1 MFLTDLSIKRPVVA
15 TVMSLVLVIFG
26 LFTFNEIPTDELP
39 DVQPPVVT
47 IQTEYKG
54 ASAEIIDTQ
63 ITQRIEDFVG
73 GTPGLETID
82 SFSEDESSR
91 ITLTFE
97 NNLDLDDVAN
107 DVRSSVARVLDNLPD
122 GAEQPEI
129 FKQSAG
135 MRTTMWL
142 SFNSDTMTDLELT
155 DYADRYL
162 TDLFSTVEGV
172 GRVRLGGE
180 RELSLRVW
188 LDPLALAARDLTTQ
202 EVELVLRKEN
212 VEFPAGRIES
222 KDVDLTIKLD
232 KAYKN
237 LESYKR
243 LPLKRARDGSIITLS
258 DVARVELGAESTRTL
273 FKGNGKQV
281 VGIGIYQQS
290 DANTIKVANGVKSK
304 IKEIRPGLPPGT
316 SLEVSFDRSNY
327 IKAAIKEVYK
337 TLFIALILVTI
348 IIYLFLGNIRALVV
362 PLIALPVSLIST
374 FLSIYIFD
382 FSINLFTLMALVL
395 AIGIVV
401 DDAIVMLENI
411 VRRIELGDTP
421 LVAAYKGAKQV
432 SFAIIATTVVLVAV
446 FVPLIFIKG
455 ITGVLFTQTAIT
467 LASAVVISSFV
478 ALSLSPMIG
487 SKVLKKNMNKS
498 KIVVKFEKFLKNI
511 TSVYK
516 QSLVTWVRKR
526 KIIISFLGIV
536 LSLTIF
542 LFNYAPKELIA
553 PEDRGAFF
561 VIVKAPQGS
570 GFNFTKSKAEDIEN
584 LLLPNVGNG
593 EYRKLILRVPG
604 FGKSA
609 KQVNSGF
616 IIVLLEP
623 WAKRDRHGVKI
634 MRESFGKISQ
644 VPGVLA
650 FPIMPQGIRTG
661 GVESPVQFVILG
673 NTYDQLIEW
682 KNIIK
687 KEARKNPGLTSIQDD
702 FDLNKPQLNVQ
713 IDQKKA
719 ADLGVSTE
727 DIGRTIETIFGS
739 KRVTNFTKDGKEYSI
754 ILQGDIKDRQ
764 EPDSISKVFVRSNNN
779 GKLVSV
785 SNLIRYEE
793 EGQSPFLA
801 RYNRQKAV
809 TISARLVG
817 DYSLD
822 EALNFLVKIVENN
835 TPEAKIA
842 YKGESEEYKKTN
854 TELYVIFI
862 LALVTAYLAMC
873 AQFESWKHPL
883 TIMLTVPLAIL
894 GGLLGILVVGSSL
907 NIYSQIA
914 LIILIGLSAKNGILI
929 VEFANQL
936 RKEGKNLETSII
948 EAASIRFRPILM
960 TSLSTIIG
968 VIPLILGS
976 GPGAASRLTVG
987 ITIFGGM
994 LFSTFFTLYVIPTI
1008 YSIIGRNTQRIDAIE
1023 IELNKQLKK

>member
-15 TVMSLVLVIFG
+15 SVMSIILVIFG
-26 LFTFNEIPTDELP
+26 IITFQEIPTDELP

-47 IQTEYKG
+47 IQTDYKG

-63 ITQRIEDFVG
+63 ITQKIEDFVG
-73 GTPGLETID
+73 GTPGLEIID

-97 NNLDLDDVAN
+97 TGLDLDDVTN
-107 DVRSSVARVLDNLPD
+107 DVRSSVARVVDNLPE
-122 GAEQPEI
+122 GAEAPEI

-142 SFNSDTMTDLELT
+142 SFSSKAMTDLELT
-155 DYADRYL
+155 DYADRFL
-162 TDLFSTVEGV
+162 TDAFSTVPGV

-180 RELSLRVW
+180 REMSLRVW
-188 LDPLALAARDLTTQ
+188 LDPIALAARDLTTQ
-202 EVELVLRKEN
+202 EVEQALRQEN

-222 KDVDLTIKLD
+222 KDIDLTIKLD
-232 KAYKN
+232 KAYQN
-237 LESYKR
+237 LENYKK
-243 LPLKRARDGSIITLS
+243 LPLKRAKDGSIITLE
-258 DVARVELGAESTRTL
+258 DVARVEVGAASTRTL
-273 FKGNGKQV
+273 FKGDGKQV

-290 DANTIKVANGVKSK
+290 DANTIDVANGIKNK
-304 IKEIRPGLPPGT
+304 IKEIQRTLPEGT
-316 SLEVSFDRSNY
+316 NLEVSFDRSRY
-327 IKAAIKEVYK
+327 IKSAISEVYK
-337 TLFIALILVTI
+337 TLFVALILVTI
-348 IIYLFLGNIRALVV
+348 IIYLFLGNLRALIVPVV
-362 PLIALPVSLIST
+362 ALPVSLIST
-374 FLSIYIFD
+374 FLAIYILD

-411 VRRIELGDTP
+411 VRRIELGESP

-446 FVPLIFIKG
+446 FIPLIFIKG

-478 ALSLSPMIG
+478 ALSLSPMLA
-487 SKVLKKNMNKS
+487 SKFLKKNMQKS
-498 KIVVKFEKFLKNI
+498 ETVTKFEKFLKTI
-511 TSVYK
+511 TIAYK
-516 QSLVTWVRKR
+516 QSLIQWINKK
-526 KIIISFLGIV
+526 KIIITFLGV
-536 LSLTIF
+536 TLALTIF
-542 LFNYAPKELIA
+542 LFNFAPKELIA

-561 VIVKAPQGS
+561 VIIKAPQGS
-570 GFNFTKSKAEDIEN
+570 GFNFTKSKAEEIEAM
-584 LLLPNVGNG
+584 LLPELGKG
-593 EYRKLILRVPG
+593 EYRKLIMRVPG
-604 FGKSA
+604 FGRSS

-616 IIVLLEP
+616 IIVLLED
-623 WAKRDRHGVKI
+623 WSKRKRHGVKI
-634 MRESFGKISQ
+634 LRESFAKIGR

-650 FPIMPQGIRTG
+650 FSVMPQGIRTG
-661 GVESPVQFVILG
+661 GIESPVQFVVLG

-682 KNIIK
+682 KKIIK
-687 KEARKNPGLTSIQDD
+687 REARKNPGLSSIQDD

-713 IDQKKA
+713 INQKKA
-719 ADLGVSTE
+719 ADLGVSTQ

-739 KRVTNFTKDGKEYSI
+739 KTVTRFTQDGKEYSI

-764 EPDSISKVFVRSNNN
+764 EPESISKVFVRSKNN

-785 SNLIRYEE
+785 SNLVEYSE

-822 EALNFLVKIVENN
+822 EALKFLVSVVEQS
-835 TPEAKIA
+835 TPQAKIA

-854 TELYVIFI
+854 NELYVIFA
-862 LALVTAYLAMC
+862 LALITAYLAMC
-873 AQFESWKHPL
+873 AQFESWRHPL

-894 GGLLGILVVGSSL
+894 GGLLGLLVVGSSL

-914 LIILIGLSAKNGILI
+914 LIILIGLAAKNGILI
-929 VEFANQL
+929 VEFTNQL
-936 RKEGKNLETSII
+936 RKEGKKI
-948 EAASIRFRPILM
+948 EEAIVEASTIRLRPILM
-960 TSLSTIIG
+960 TSLSTVFG
-968 VIPLILGS
+968 VLPLIIGS

-987 ITIFGGM
+987 ITIFSGM

-1008 YSIIGRNTQRIDAIE
+1008 YSIIGKNEKNIDAIE
-1023 IELNKQLKK
+1023 VELNKQLKK